1 MDIIIFITVLV
12 LVVSLYDYFSSK
24 SWQQVTSSTRNEVVF
39 DERNKEYG
47 AYQIRNNYD
56 RNLILII
63 LGLAVTIAFVYGA
76 YLFIKS
82 LPAEEVEAPP
92 IDTTLFTIE
101 APPLDEEVPPP
112 PPVEEEPVQMEKT
125 VEFLPPV
132 VTDDVVDTPPPTQD
146 DMVDTKASTVTNDM
160 ESETFAPVPP
170 PTPKA
175 VEKQPDVIETFVEE
189 EAEFPGGHKG
199 MMEFLQ
205 KNMKY
210 PEIAIQ
216 AGIEGRVSVRFVVE
230 KDGSIGN
237 VNIQK
242 GVPGCPECDK
252 EAVRVIKMMPKWKPG
267 KNGGKSVRSY
277 YSMPVVFKLK

>member
-24 SWQQVTSSTRNEVVF
+24 SWQQVTSSARNEVVF

-47 AYQIRNNYD
+47 AYEIRNNYD

-63 LGLAVTIAFVYGA
+63 LGLAVTIAFVYGT

-82 LPAEEVEAPP
+82 LPEEEVEAPP
-92 IDTTLFTIE
+92 IDMTLFTIE

-112 PPVEEEPVQMEKT
+112 PPVEEEPIQLEKS

-132 VTDDVVDTPPPTQD
+132 VTDDVVDDPPPIQE
-146 DMVDTKASTVTNDM
+146 DMVDTKASTVTNINDN
-160 ESETFAPVPP
+160 ETFAPPVVNTPP
-170 PTPKA
+170 P

-252 EAVRVIKMMPKWKPG
+252 EAMRVIKMMPKWKPG
-267 KNGGKSVRSY
+267 KNGGKAVRSY

>member
-1 MDIIIFITVLV
+1 MVIILSITVLV
-12 LVVSLYDYFSSK
+12 LFVSLYDFFSTR
-24 SWQQVTSSTRNEVVF
+24 SWQRVTSADRNNVVF
-39 DERNKEYG
+39 DERNKAYG
-47 AYQIRNNYD
+47 AYQIRQNYD
-56 RNLILII
+56 KSLIFII
-63 LGLAVTIAFVYGA
+63 LSVTVAIGLSYGVYR
-76 YLFIKS
+76 FIDS
-82 LPAEEVEAPP
+82 LPEEEIEAPP
-92 IDTTLFTIE
+92 VDTTLFTIE
-101 APPLDEEVPPP
+101 APPLDEEIPP

-132 VTDDVVDTPPPTQD
+132 VTDEVVDTPPPTQE
-146 DMVDTKASTVTNDM
+146 DMTDTKASTVTNDN
-160 ESETFAPVPP
+160 ETETFVPIPP

-189 EAEFPGGHKG
+189 EAEFPGGHRG

-252 EAVRVIKMMPKWKPG
+252 EAMRVIKMMPKWKPG
-267 KNGGKSVRSY
+267 KNGGKAVRSY

>member
-1 MDIIIFITVLV
+1 MESHT
-12 LVVSLYDYFSSK
+12 
-24 SWQQVTSSTRNEVVF
+24 
-39 DERNKEYG
+39 
-47 AYQIRNNYD
+47 
-56 RNLILII
+56 
-63 LGLAVTIAFVYGA
+63 
-76 YLFIKS
+76 
-82 LPAEEVEAPP
+82 